1 MQPTRS
7 RLAAA
12 GLISLFFVALGAA
25 LGTSALRAPFEP
37 GGANGALRP
46 LVELGQGVVHLFGE
60 LAALALAAMLAVVGV
75 VGLLASA
82 RAAWRLR
89 RGV

>member
-12 GLISLFFVALGAA
+12 GLISLCFVALGAA

-37 GGANGALRP
+37 DGTSGALGP
-46 LVELGQGVVHLFGE
+46 LVELGQGVVHLFGD
-60 LAALALAAMLAVVGV
+60 LAALALAATLAVVGV